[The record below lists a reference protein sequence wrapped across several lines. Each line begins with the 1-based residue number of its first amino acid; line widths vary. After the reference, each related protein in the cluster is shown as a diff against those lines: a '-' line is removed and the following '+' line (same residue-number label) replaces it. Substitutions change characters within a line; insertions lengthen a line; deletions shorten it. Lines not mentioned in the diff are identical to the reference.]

1 MTGSNLVKGTS
12 LGEFE
17 AFATS
22 TEGDAT
28 ASSDVNAFGITDGDL
43 DGTLTTSG
51 GVTAIAQLVNSVVA
65 NTVNGATS
73 ATATSDAVGLS
84 SYTINIIGDGILNAS
99 ALSNSSGSASSVE
112 GNGKFLIER
121 QSIGERFFH
130 PHP

>member
-28 ASSDVNAFGITDGDL
+28 ASSDVDAFGITDSDL

-51 GVTAIAQLVNSVVA
+51 GVTAIAQLANSIVST
-65 NTVNGATS
+65 TVNGAAS